1 MHRLPALRVAH
12 VFVCDP
18 HRRRG
23 YAVLPLVW
31 LLACCG
37 LGGWLLLPA
46 FSAHDADRNPA
57 ATQAG
62 SVPASLADG
71 NGGPPPRGLRAV
83 PIEAVRPGQRAWAYD
98 PAADAWRACEV
109 EEAYE
114 RDYAG
119 DMVAVATSGGG
130 AEVVATGNH
139 PFWVAAGEGLDA
151 RPSVEELTEQETRG
165 PPGTR
170 GRWVEARH
178 LREGDVLVRAG
189 GERVAVAGL
198 RAWQDRTPVYNL
210 RVAGLHTYAVGELA
224 LAVHN
229 NDCGGDET
237 LPGGAGTHPTPD
249 DAFDHME
256 KFHGIPRGK
265 ASDRLHDA
273 KRRAGLRGDDDVVI
287 DRTGNIYDART
298 GRKIGSLGE
307 GGGGGYGK

>member
-1 MHRLPALRVAH
+1 MKSSTIN
-12 VFVCDP
+12 CDP

-229 NDCGGDET
+229 NDCPPTGVPSGPKNPTKGVGPIASKTRLSPDEVKDRIHRMKPGNVGGGGKRNPDVAVDDDGEVYPEI
-237 LPGGAGTHPTPD
+237 PGGGY
-249 DAFDHME
+249 
-256 KFHGIPRGK
+256 
-265 ASDRLHDA
+265 
-273 KRRAGLRGDDDVVI
+273 GDSI
-287 DRTGNIYDART
+287 GNIYDPPHS
-298 GRKIGSLGE
+298 GR
-307 GGGGGYGK
+307 